1 LAGSKP
7 DEIQRE
13 VRPGVGRSKLRRSG
27 RLVRLVSLSAI
38 ECSRGITRRTKLEWN
53 HGHASLTEE
62 MYDRF
67 FKG

>member
-1 LAGSKP
+1 MAGSKP

-13 VRPGVGRSKLRRSG
+13 VRPGVGRSKLRHSR
-27 RLVRLVSLSAI
+27 RLVSLASLSAI
-38 ECSRGITRRTKLEWN
+38 VCSPGITRRTKLEWN